1 MMEIDGHYL
10 IKNFSKNT
18 SKLLKFNYSVDGNF
32 QQATNNYYFC
42 LKS

>member
-18 SKLLKFNYSVDGNF
+18 SKLLKFNSVDGNF